1 MRKTGEVANAQANE
15 RRMLETIRVAD
26 IVTVT
31 AFHKER
37 MTVDVKPIV
46 KRELSG
52 TFISP
57 PPILGVKVAYS
68 DLFF

>member
-37 MTVDVKPIV
+37 MTVDVKPIDRKSV
-46 KRELSG
+46 
-52 TFISP
+52 
-57 PPILGVKVAYS
+57 V
-68 DLFF
+68 